1 MATVNLLPNADVT
14 NSPAWTLSTG
24 SDIWAL
30 LDDDVTGTPSG
41 EAKQINA
48 TAAGKVCTLEF
59 TNFDDTG
66 VASIDSIQP
75 VIKCNN
81 MDRGRTYEIK
91 VEIMNDAGSTYYT
104 DGTGSVS
111 ANINWLTKTFTA
123 RTTSDGSSAWTNHD
137 LDYMR
142 MSYTLLAHSGGTSRI
157 GYAYLIVTYTE
168 AVAADNAIFFGTNF

>member
-1 MATVNLLPNADVT
+1 MATVNLLPNADVS

-41 EAKQINA
+41 EAKQITG
-48 TAAGKVCTLEF
+48 TAAGKVCDMELTD
-59 TNFDDTG
+59 FDDTG

-81 MDRGRTYEIK
+81 NTRGQTYEIK
-91 VEIMNDAGSTYYT
+91 VEIMNPSGGVYYT

-111 ANINWLTKTFTA
+111 ASIGWLTKTLTA
-123 RTTSDGSSAWTNHD
+123 RTTSDGSSAWTYSD
-137 LDYMR
+137 LENLEMKCTKVATVEVYL
-142 MSYTLLAHSGGTSRI
+142 SYLA
-157 GYAYLIVTYTE
+157 LEVTYTE
-168 AVAADNAIFFGTNF
+168 VVADNSVFFGANF

>member
-41 EAKQINA
+41 EAKQITG
-48 TAAGKVCTLEF
+48 TAAGKVCTLAF
-59 TNFDDTG
+59 TDFDETG
-66 VASIDSIQP
+66 VTIDSVQP
-75 VIKCNN
+75 VIICNN
-81 MDRGRTYEIK
+81 NGRGQSYEIK
-91 VEIMNDAGSTYYT
+91 IQIMDDTGSTYYT
-104 DGTGSVS
+104 EGTGTVS
-111 ANINWLTKTFTA
+111 ASIGWLTKTLTA

-142 MSYTLLAHSGGTSRI
+142 MRYTLQAHSGGTSRI
-157 GYAYLIVTYTE
+157 GYAFLIVTYTE